1 MRHPYHDKND
11 FFLED
16 NIEVK
21 EPLDLF
27 NKWFQ
32 VVKSD
37 TRTVEPNAMCLSTCA
52 KDGYPTA
59 RYVLLKGYSKDGF
72 IFFTHYTSRKGQQLV
87 CFEKRYA
94 ENVLTT
100 FCFQEE
106 NPRAA
111 LTFYWEHY
119 SRSVRIE
126 GDVEKLSFDDAEK
139 YFKNRPYQSQIGALC
154 SNQSFPVASR
164 KDMEEIAL
172 QLKEKY
178 KEGEVPRPPLW

>member
-52 KDGYPTA
+52 K
-59 RYVLLKGYSKDGF
+59 YVLFVFLLLIVILFYMPLLRYSESNNF
-72 IFFTHYTSRKGQQLV
+72 SPFYFTTLH
-87 CFEKRYA
+87 
-94 ENVLTT
+94 
-100 FCFQEE
+100 
-106 NPRAA
+106 
-111 LTFYWEHY
+111 
-119 SRSVRIE
+119 
-126 GDVEKLSFDDAEK
+126 
-139 YFKNRPYQSQIGALC
+139 
-154 SNQSFPVASR
+154 
-164 KDMEEIAL
+164 
-172 QLKEKY
+172 
-178 KEGEVPRPPLW
+178 